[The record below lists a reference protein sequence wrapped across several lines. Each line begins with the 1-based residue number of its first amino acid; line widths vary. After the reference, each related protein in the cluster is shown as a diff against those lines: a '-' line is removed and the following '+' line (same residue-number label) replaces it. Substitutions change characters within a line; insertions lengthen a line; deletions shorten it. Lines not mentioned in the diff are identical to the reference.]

1 MRIKDHLI
9 DLTSLFLVLS
19 GIFLRVIGK
28 VVIIMVALALIG
40 YLYGVVAAF
49 WGLPYETLHDAL
61 AALVA
66 GIRAHPFC
74 GFN

>member
-19 GIFLRVIGK
+19 GIFLRVTGK
-28 VVIIMVALALIG
+28 VVIIMFYLVLLGFLYRFVAD
-40 YLYGVVAAF
+40 F
-49 WGLPYETLHDAL
+49 WGLHYGTLYDAL
-61 AALVA
+61 TALVES
-66 GIRAHPFC
+66 IRAHPFC

>member
-9 DLTSLFLVLS
+9 DLASLFLVLS
-19 GIFLRVIGK
+19 GIFLRVTGK
-28 VVIIMVALALIG
+28 VVIIMFALALIG
-40 YLYGVVAAF
+40 FLYVLVAAF
-49 WGLPYETLHDAL
+49 IGLPYETLYDAF
-61 AALVA
+61 AALVE